1 MKYQTPAQMRAA
13 LLKIIKGDDA
23 LVDATVD
30 EYFRSAARRQREPEP
45 VSGKK
50 VNPTYREKMI
60 KGSDQLACA
69 IEAMLHG
76 LKPPETTGFQW
87 KMTTGGHSP
96 ASINFRDENA
106 KLRGEEIIA
115 MRTATA
121 EKARVAALMVPSG
134 FPCGYCGAA
143 RACEH
148 RSC

>member
-13 LLKIIKGDDA
+13 LIPVIDD
-23 LVDATVD
+23 LELLDATVD
-30 EYFRSAARRQREPEP
+30 EYFRSIRRKEAAP
-45 VSGKK
+45 VDRGKK
-50 VNPTYREKMI
+50 VNLTYREKMVR
-60 KGSDQLACA
+60 GSDQLANA

-87 KMTTGGHSP
+87 KMSTGGHSP

-121 EKARVAALMVPSG
+121 EKARVAALMAPSG

-148 RSC
+148 RPC

>member
-1 MKYQTPAQMRAA
+1 MKYQTPAEMRVA
-13 LLKIIKGDDA
+13 LLKIIKGDDD

-30 EYFRSAARRQREPEP
+30 EYFRSAARRQAAP
-45 VSGKK
+45 VDRGKK
-50 VNPTYREKMI
+50 VNLTYREKMV

-96 ASINFRDENA
+96 AYMNYHDENC
-106 KLRGEEIIA
+106 KLRSQEIVA
-115 MRTATA
+115 RQATAA

-143 RACEH
+143 RECEH

>member
-13 LLKIIKGDDA
+13 LLQIIKGDDA

-30 EYFRSAARRQREPEP
+30 EYFRNVRRKQAAP
-45 VSGKK
+45 VERGKK
-50 VNPTYREKMI
+50 VNPTYREKMA
-60 KGSDQLACA
+60 KASDQLANA

-87 KMTTGGHSP
+87 KMSTGGHSP
-96 ASINFRDENA
+96 AYVNYHDDNA
-106 KLRGEEIIA
+106 KLRAEEEISRRNA
-115 MRTATA
+115 SA
-121 EKARVAALMVPSG
+121 EKARVAALMAPSG

-148 RSC
+148 RPC

>member
-13 LLKIIKGDDA
+13 LLQIIKGDDD

-30 EYFRSAARRQREPEP
+30 EFFRSAARRQAAP
-45 VSGKK
+45 VQRGKK
-50 VNPTYREKMI
+50 VNLTYRERMVR
-60 KGSDQLACA
+60 GSDQLACA

-115 MRTATA
+115 LRTATA